1 MKKLITLNEW
11 IEEFPTINTIFDK
24 VSQNLKL
31 FTIFTAPEMFSYF
44 ASKYGERDFY
54 KAYDSESEPSNTN
67 AVKQAS
73 DYIALYGKSHKYEY
87 DKLVDTLSLEYNPIE
102 NYSMTEK
109 GTDTRTPNLTQTNT
123 GKNTQENSGT
133 NSQKNTGTN
142 TNTVNL
148 DNSVTTGKT
157 TFDKSDSFINDTQ
170 TKNSGTNTDT
180 TSIDET
186 NTATLAGKTT
196 TDTTET
202 MSTTGN
208 EKTVHEFTRSGNI
221 GVTTS
226 QQMIESERQLAM
238 FSVVDLFVKA
248 IADIILIGVY

>member
-11 IEEFPTINTIFDK
+11 VENFPTISTIFDK
-24 VSQNLKL
+24 VSTNLKL
-31 FTIFTAPEMFSYF
+31 FTIFSSSEMFSYF
-44 ASKYGERDFY
+44 VNKFGERDFY
-54 KAYDSESEPSNTN
+54 KYYDTENMTNNTN
-67 AVKQAS
+67 MIKQAS

-109 GTDTRTPNLTQTNT
+109 GTDTRTPNITQTNK
-123 GKNTQENSGT
+123 GV
-133 NSQKNTGTN
+133 N
-142 TNTVNL
+142 TNTVGV
-148 DNSVTTGKT
+148 DTSITTGKT
-157 TFDKSDSFINDTQ
+157 TFDKSNSFINDTK
-170 TKNSGTNTDT
+170 TTNTGTNTDT
-180 TSIDET
+180 QDI
-186 NTATLAGKTT
+186 NTTVTT
-196 TDTTET
+196 A
-202 MSTTGN
+202 GN

>member
-11 IEEFPTINTIFDK
+11 VELFPYIQTIFDK
-24 VSQNLKL
+24 VSTDLKL
-31 FTIFTAPEMFSYF
+31 FTIFTSDEMFYYF
-44 ASKYGERDFY
+44 VNKFGERDFY
-54 KAYDSESEPSNTN
+54 KYYDNENDGSNTN
-67 AVKQAS
+67 MVEQAS

-109 GTDTRTPNLTQTNT
+109 GTDTRTPNITQTNK
-123 GKNTQENSGT
+123 GV
-133 NSQKNTGTN
+133 N
-142 TNTVNL
+142 TNTVGV
-148 DNSVTTGKT
+148 DTSITTGKT
-157 TFDKSDSFINDTQ
+157 TFDKSDSFINDTK
-170 TKNSGTNTDT
+170 TTNTGTNTDT
-180 TSIDET
+180 QDI
-186 NTATLAGKTT
+186 NTTVTT
-196 TDTTET
+196 A
-202 MSTTGN
+202 GN

>member
-11 IEEFPTINTIFDK
+11 VEKFPTINTIFDK
-24 VSQNLKL
+24 VSKELKL
-31 FTIFTAPEMFSYF
+31 FTIFTSVEMFSYF
-44 ASKYGERDFY
+44 VNKFGERDFY
-54 KAYDSESEPSNTN
+54 KYYDTENVTSNTN
-67 AVKQAS
+67 MVKQAS

-109 GTDTRTPNLTQTNT
+109 GTDTRTPNITQTNK
-123 GKNTQENSGT
+123 GV
-133 NSQKNTGTN
+133 N
-142 TNTVNL
+142 TNTVGV
-148 DNSVTTGKT
+148 DTSITTGKT
-157 TFDKSDSFINDTQ
+157 TFDKSDSFINDTK
-170 TKNSGTNTDT
+170 TTNTGTNTDT
-180 TSIDET
+180 QDI
-186 NTATLAGKTT
+186 NTTVTT
-196 TDTTET
+196 A
-202 MSTTGN
+202 GN

>member
-11 IEEFPTINTIFDK
+11 VELFPPISTIFDK

-31 FTIFTAPEMFSYF
+31 FTIFTSSEMFSYF
-44 ASKYGERDFY
+44 VNKFGERDFY
-54 KAYDSESEPSNTN
+54 KYYDSEIQQSNTN
-67 AVKQAS
+67 MVKQAS

-109 GTDTRTPNLTQTNT
+109 GTDTRTPNITQTNK
-123 GKNTQENSGT
+123 GV
-133 NSQKNTGTN
+133 N
-142 TNTVNL
+142 TNTVGV
-148 DNSVTTGKT
+148 DTSITTGKT
-157 TFDKSDSFINDTQ
+157 TFDKSDSFTNDTK
-170 TKNSGTNTDT
+170 TTNTGTNTDT
-180 TSIDET
+180 QDI
-186 NTATLAGKTT
+186 NTTVTT
-196 TDTTET
+196 A
-202 MSTTGN
+202 GN

-238 FSVVDLFVKA
+238 FSVVDLFVNA

>member
-11 IEEFPTINTIFDK
+11 IELFPSIKTIFDK
-24 VSQNLKL
+24 VSTDLKL
-31 FTIFTAPEMFSYF
+31 FTIFTPAEMFYYF
-44 ASKYGERDFY
+44 ADKFGERDFY
-54 KAYDSESEPSNTN
+54 KYYDSENTTSNAN
-67 AVKQAS
+67 MVKQAS

-109 GTDTRTPNLTQTNT
+109 GTDTRTPNITQTNK
-123 GKNTQENSGT
+123 GV
-133 NSQKNTGTN
+133 N
-142 TNTVNL
+142 TNTVGV
-148 DNSVTTGKT
+148 DTSITTGKT
-157 TFDKSDSFINDTQ
+157 TFDKSNSFINDTK
-170 TKNSGTNTDT
+170 TTNTGTNTDT
-180 TSIDET
+180 QDI
-186 NTATLAGKTT
+186 NTTVTTAG
-196 TDTTET
+196 
-202 MSTTGN
+202 S

>member
-11 IEEFPTINTIFDK
+11 VELFPSISAIFDK
-24 VSQNLKL
+24 VSTDLKL
-31 FTIFTAPEMFSYF
+31 FTIFTSAEMFSYF
-44 ASKYGERDFY
+44 VNKFGERDFY
-54 KAYDSESEPSNTN
+54 KYYDNENDGSNTN
-67 AVKQAS
+67 MVKQAS

-109 GTDTRTPNLTQTNT
+109 GTDTRTPNITQTNK
-123 GKNTQENSGT
+123 GV
-133 NSQKNTGTN
+133 N
-142 TNTVNL
+142 TNTLGV
-148 DNSVTTGKT
+148 DTSITTGKT
-157 TFDKSDSFINDTQ
+157 TFDKSDSFINDTK
-170 TKNSGTNTDT
+170 TTNTGTNTDT
-180 TSIDET
+180 QDI
-186 NTATLAGKTT
+186 NTTVTT
-196 TDTTET
+196 A
-202 MSTTGN
+202 GN

-238 FSVVDLFVKA
+238 FSVVDLFIKA

>member
-11 IEEFPTINTIFDK
+11 VELFPSIQTIFDK
-24 VSQNLKL
+24 VSTDLKL
-31 FTIFTAPEMFSYF
+31 FTIFTSAEMFSYF
-44 ASKYGERDFY
+44 VNKFGERDFY
-54 KAYDSESEPSNTN
+54 KYYDNENGGSNTN
-67 AVKQAS
+67 MVKQAS

-109 GTDTRTPNLTQTNT
+109 GTDTRTPNITQTNK
-123 GKNTQENSGT
+123 GV
-133 NSQKNTGTN
+133 N
-142 TNTVNL
+142 TNTVGV
-148 DNSVTTGKT
+148 DTSITTGKT
-157 TFDKSDSFINDTQ
+157 TFDKSDSFINDTK
-170 TKNSGTNTDT
+170 TTNTGTNTDT
-180 TSIDET
+180 QDI
-186 NTATLAGKTT
+186 NTTVTT
-196 TDTTET
+196 A
-202 MSTTGN
+202 GN

-238 FSVVDLFVKA
+238 FSVVDLFAKA

>member
-11 IEEFPTINTIFDK
+11 IELFPSINTIFDK
-24 VSQNLKL
+24 VSTDLKL
-31 FTIFTAPEMFSYF
+31 FTIFTSAEMFSYF
-44 ASKYGERDFY
+44 VNKFGERDFY
-54 KAYDSESEPSNTN
+54 KYYDNENDGSNTKM
-67 AVKQAS
+67 VKQAS

-109 GTDTRTPNLTQTNT
+109 GTDTRTPNITQTNK
-123 GKNTQENSGT
+123 GV
-133 NSQKNTGTN
+133 N
-142 TNTVNL
+142 TNTVGV
-148 DNSVTTGKT
+148 DTSITTGKT
-157 TFDKSDSFINDTQ
+157 TFDKSDSFINDTK
-170 TKNSGTNTDT
+170 TTNTGTNTDT
-180 TSIDET
+180 QDI
-186 NTATLAGKTT
+186 NTTVTT
-196 TDTTET
+196 A
-202 MSTTGN
+202 GN

-238 FSVVDLFVKA
+238 FSVVDLFIKA

>member
-11 IEEFPTINTIFDK
+11 AELFPSIQTIFDK
-24 VSQNLKL
+24 VSTDLKL
-31 FTIFTAPEMFSYF
+31 FTIFTSAEMFSYF
-44 ASKYGERDFY
+44 VNKFGERDFY
-54 KAYDSESEPSNTN
+54 KYYDSENSASNTN
-67 AVKQAS
+67 MVKQAS

-109 GTDTRTPNLTQTNT
+109 GTDTRTPNITQTNK
-123 GKNTQENSGT
+123 GVNKNTVGVDTSI
-133 NSQKNTGTN
+133 
-142 TNTVNL
+142 
-148 DNSVTTGKT
+148 TTGRT
-157 TFDKSDSFINDTQ
+157 TFDKSDSFINDTK
-170 TKNSGTNTDT
+170 TTNTGTNTDT
-180 TSIDET
+180 QDINTTVTTS
-186 NTATLAGKTT
+186 
-196 TDTTET
+196 
-202 MSTTGN
+202 GN

>member
-1 MKKLITLNEW
+1 MRKIITLNEW
-11 IEEFPTINTIFDK
+11 VEKFPTINTIFDK
-24 VSQNLKL
+24 VSADLKL
-31 FTIFTAPEMFSYF
+31 FTVFTSVEMFSYF
-44 ASKYGERDFY
+44 VNKFGERGFY
-54 KAYDSESEPSNTN
+54 LYYDSENATNNTN
-67 AVKQAS
+67 RVKQAS

-109 GTDTRTPNLTQTNT
+109 GTDTRTPNITQTNK
-123 GKNTQENSGT
+123 GI
-133 NSQKNTGTN
+133 N
-142 TNTVNL
+142 TNTVGV
-148 DNSVTTGKT
+148 DTSITTGKT
-157 TFDKSDSFINDTQ
+157 TFDKSDSFINDTK
-170 TKNSGTNTDT
+170 TTNTGTNTDT
-180 TSIDET
+180 QDI
-186 NTATLAGKTT
+186 NTTVTT
-196 TDTTET
+196 A
-202 MSTTGN
+202 GN

>member
-11 IEEFPTINTIFDK
+11 VELFPSIQTIFDR

-31 FTIFTAPEMFSYF
+31 FTIFTSSEMFSYF
-44 ASKYGERDFY
+44 VNKFGERDFY
-54 KAYDSESEPSNTN
+54 KYYDSENTASNTN
-67 AVKQAS
+67 MVKQAS

-109 GTDTRTPNLTQTNT
+109 GTDTRTPNITQTNK
-123 GKNTQENSGT
+123 GV
-133 NSQKNTGTN
+133 N
-142 TNTVNL
+142 TNTVGV
-148 DNSVTTGKT
+148 DTSITTGKT
-157 TFDKSDSFINDTQ
+157 TFDKSDSFINDTK
-170 TKNSGTNTDT
+170 TTNIGTNTDT
-180 TSIDET
+180 QDI
-186 NTATLAGKTT
+186 NTTVITA
-196 TDTTET
+196 
-202 MSTTGN
+202 GN
-208 EKTVHEFTRSGNI
+208 EKTIHEFTRSGNI

>member
-1 MKKLITLNEW
+1 MNEW
-11 IEEFPTINTIFDK
+11 VELFPSIQTIFDK
-24 VSQNLKL
+24 VSTDLKL
-31 FTIFTAPEMFSYF
+31 FTIFTSAEMFSYF
-44 ASKYGERDFY
+44 VNKFGERDFY
-54 KAYDSESEPSNTN
+54 KYYDNENDGSNTSM
-67 AVKQAS
+67 VKQAS

-109 GTDTRTPNLTQTNT
+109 GTDTRTPNITQTNK
-123 GKNTQENSGT
+123 GV
-133 NSQKNTGTN
+133 N
-142 TNTVNL
+142 TNTVGV
-148 DNSVTTGKT
+148 DTSITTGKT
-157 TFDKSDSFINDTQ
+157 TFDKSDSFINDTK
-170 TKNSGTNTDT
+170 TTNTGTNTDT
-180 TSIDET
+180 QDI
-186 NTATLAGKTT
+186 NTTVTT
-196 TDTTET
+196 A
-202 MSTTGN
+202 GN

>member
-11 IEEFPTINTIFDK
+11 VEKFPTINTIFDK
-24 VSQNLKL
+24 VSQDLKL
-31 FTIFTAPEMFSYF
+31 FTIFTSAEMFSYF
-44 ASKYGERDFY
+44 SSKYGERDFY

-109 GTDTRTPNLTQTNT
+109 GTDTRAPNLTQ
-123 GKNTQENSGT
+123 GGGGGGAEENSGT

-157 TFDKSDSFINDTQ
+157 IFDK
-170 TKNSGTNTDT
+170 
-180 TSIDET
+180 
-186 NTATLAGKTT
+186 
-196 TDTTET
+196 
-202 MSTTGN
+202 
-208 EKTVHEFTRSGNI
+208 
-221 GVTTS
+221 
-226 QQMIESERQLAM
+226 
-238 FSVVDLFVKA
+238 
-248 IADIILIGVY
+248 

>member
-11 IEEFPTINTIFDK
+11 VELFPSIQTIFDK
-24 VSQNLKL
+24 VSTDLKI
-31 FTIFTAPEMFSYF
+31 FTIFTSAEMFYYF
-44 ASKYGERDFY
+44 ADKFGERDFY
-54 KAYDSESEPSNTN
+54 KYYDTENNTSNTN
-67 AVKQAS
+67 MVKQAS

-109 GTDTRTPNLTQTNT
+109 GTDTRTPNITQTNK
-123 GKNTQENSGT
+123 GV
-133 NSQKNTGTN
+133 N
-142 TNTVNL
+142 TNTVGI
-148 DNSVTTGKT
+148 DTSITTGKT
-157 TFDKSDSFINDTQ
+157 TFDKSNSFINDTK
-170 TKNSGTNTDT
+170 TTNTGTNTDT
-180 TSIDET
+180 QDI
-186 NTATLAGKTT
+186 NTTVTT
-196 TDTTET
+196 A
-202 MSTTGN
+202 GN

>member
-11 IEEFPTINTIFDK
+11 VELFPSIQTIFDK
-24 VSQNLKL
+24 VSKELKL
-31 FTIFTAPEMFSYF
+31 FTIFTSAEMFYYF
-44 ASKYGERDFY
+44 ADKFGERDFY
-54 KAYDSESEPSNTN
+54 KYYDTENVTNNTN
-67 AVKQAS
+67 MIKQAS

-109 GTDTRTPNLTQTNT
+109 GTDTRTPNITQTNK
-123 GKNTQENSGT
+123 GV
-133 NSQKNTGTN
+133 N
-142 TNTVNL
+142 TNTVGV
-148 DNSVTTGKT
+148 DTSITTGKT
-157 TFDKSDSFINDTQ
+157 TFDKSNSFINDTK
-170 TKNSGTNTDT
+170 TTNTGTNTDT
-180 TSIDET
+180 QDI
-186 NTATLAGKTT
+186 NTTVTT
-196 TDTTET
+196 A
-202 MSTTGN
+202 GN

-238 FSVVDLFVKA
+238 FSVVDLFIKA

>member
-11 IEEFPTINTIFDK
+11 VEKFPFIETIFDE
-24 VSQNLKL
+24 VSKELKI
-31 FTIFTAPEMFSYF
+31 FTILTSDEMFEYF
-44 ASKYGERDFY
+44 WGKYGERDFY
-54 KAYDSESEPSNTN
+54 KMFDTENDTSNAN

-73 DYIALYGKSHKYEY
+73 TYITLYGKSHKYEY

-102 NYSMTEK
+102 NYSMVEK
-109 GTDTRTPNLTQTNT
+109 GTDTRTPNITQANK
-123 GKNTQENSGT
+123 GKNV
-133 NSQKNTGTN
+133 NTIGI
-142 TNTVNL
+142 
-148 DNSVTTGKT
+148 DNSITTGKT
-157 TFDKSDSFINDTQ
+157 TFDKSDSFINDTK
-170 TKNSGTNTDT
+170 TTNAGTNTNTEDINTTVT
-180 TSIDET
+180 TS
-186 NTATLAGKTT
+186 
-196 TDTTET
+196 
-202 MSTTGN
+202 GN

>member
-11 IEEFPTINTIFDK
+11 VGKFPTINTIFDK
-24 VSQNLKL
+24 VSKDLKL
-31 FTIFTAPEMFSYF
+31 FTIFTSAEMFSYF
-44 ASKYGERDFY
+44 ADKFGERDFY
-54 KAYDSESEPSNTN
+54 KYYDNENDGSNTN
-67 AVKQAS
+67 MVKQAS

-109 GTDTRTPNLTQTNT
+109 GTDTRTPNITQTNK
-123 GKNTQENSGT
+123 GV
-133 NSQKNTGTN
+133 N
-142 TNTVNL
+142 TNTVGI
-148 DNSVTTGKT
+148 DTSITTGKT
-157 TFDKSDSFINDTQ
+157 TFDKSDSFINDTK
-170 TKNSGTNTDT
+170 TTNTGTNTDT
-180 TSIDET
+180 QDI
-186 NTATLAGKTT
+186 NTTVTT
-196 TDTTET
+196 A
-202 MSTTGN
+202 GN

>member
-11 IEEFPTINTIFDK
+11 VELFPSIQTIFDK
-24 VSQNLKL
+24 VSTDLKL
-31 FTIFTAPEMFSYF
+31 FTIFTSAEMFSYF
-44 ASKYGERDFY
+44 ANKFGERDFY
-54 KAYDSESEPSNTN
+54 KYYDTENVTNNTN
-67 AVKQAS
+67 MVKQAS

-109 GTDTRTPNLTQTNT
+109 GTDTRTPNITQTNK
-123 GKNTQENSGT
+123 GV
-133 NSQKNTGTN
+133 N
-142 TNTVNL
+142 TNTVGV
-148 DNSVTTGKT
+148 DTSITTGKT
-157 TFDKSDSFINDTQ
+157 TFDKSDSFINDTK
-170 TKNSGTNTDT
+170 TTNTGTNTDT
-180 TSIDET
+180 QDI
-186 NTATLAGKTT
+186 NTTVTT
-196 TDTTET
+196 A
-202 MSTTGN
+202 GN
-208 EKTVHEFTRSGNI
+208 EKIVHEFTRSGNI

>member
-1 MKKLITLNEW
+1 MITLNEW
-11 IEEFPTINTIFDK
+11 NEVFPTISTIFDK
-24 VSQNLKL
+24 VSVDLKI
-31 FTIFTAPEMFSYF
+31 FTIFTSAEMFYYF
-44 ASKYGERDFY
+44 ADKYGERDFY
-54 KAYDSESEPSNTN
+54 KYYDSEDATSNTN
-67 AVKQAS
+67 MIKQAS

-109 GTDTRTPNLTQTNT
+109 GTDTRTPNITQTNK
-123 GKNTQENSGT
+123 GV
-133 NSQKNTGTN
+133 N
-142 TNTVNL
+142 TNTVGV
-148 DNSVTTGKT
+148 DTSITTGKT
-157 TFDKSDSFINDTQ
+157 TFDKSDSFINDTK
-170 TKNSGTNTDT
+170 TTNTGTNTDT
-180 TSIDET
+180 QDI
-186 NTATLAGKTT
+186 NTTVTT
-196 TDTTET
+196 A
-202 MSTTGN
+202 GN

>member
-11 IEEFPTINTIFDK
+11 AELFPYISTIFDK
-24 VSQNLKL
+24 VSTDLKL
-31 FTIFTAPEMFSYF
+31 FTIFTSAEMFSYF
-44 ASKYGERDFY
+44 VNKFGERDFY
-54 KAYDSESEPSNTN
+54 KYYDSENMTSNTN
-67 AVKQAS
+67 MVKKAS

-109 GTDTRTPNLTQTNT
+109 GTDTRTPNITQTNK
-123 GKNTQENSGT
+123 GV
-133 NSQKNTGTN
+133 N
-142 TNTVNL
+142 TNTVGV
-148 DNSVTTGKT
+148 DTSITTGKT
-157 TFDKSDSFINDTQ
+157 TFDKSDSFINDTK
-170 TKNSGTNTDT
+170 TTNTGTNTDT
-180 TSIDET
+180 QDI
-186 NTATLAGKTT
+186 NTTVTT
-196 TDTTET
+196 A
-202 MSTTGN
+202 GN

>member
-11 IEEFPTINTIFDK
+11 AEKSPAINTIFDK
-24 VSQNLKL
+24 VSKDLKL
-31 FTIFTAPEMFSYF
+31 FTIFTSAEMFSYF
-44 ASKYGERDFY
+44 VNKFGERDFY
-54 KAYDSESEPSNTN
+54 KYYDTENMTNNTN
-67 AVKQAS
+67 MIKQAS

-109 GTDTRTPNLTQTNT
+109 GTDTRTPNITQTNK
-123 GKNTQENSGT
+123 GLNKNTVGVDTSI
-133 NSQKNTGTN
+133 
-142 TNTVNL
+142 
-148 DNSVTTGKT
+148 TTGKT
-157 TFDKSDSFINDTQ
+157 TFDKSDSFINDTK
-170 TKNSGTNTDT
+170 TTNTGTNTDT
-180 TSIDET
+180 QDI
-186 NTATLAGKTT
+186 NTTVTT
-196 TDTTET
+196 A
-202 MSTTGN
+202 GN
-208 EKTVHEFTRSGNI
+208 EKTIHEFTRSGNI

>member
-11 IEEFPTINTIFDK
+11 VELFPSIQTIFNK
-24 VSQNLKL
+24 VSTDLKL
-31 FTIFTAPEMFSYF
+31 FTIFTPSEMFSYF
-44 ASKYGERDFY
+44 VNKFGERDFY
-54 KAYDSESEPSNTN
+54 KYYDNENDGSNTN
-67 AVKQAS
+67 MVKQAS

-109 GTDTRTPNLTQTNT
+109 GTDTRTPNITQTNK
-123 GKNTQENSGT
+123 GV
-133 NSQKNTGTN
+133 N
-142 TNTVNL
+142 TNTVGV
-148 DNSVTTGKT
+148 DTSITTGKT
-157 TFDKSDSFINDTQ
+157 TFDKSDSFINDTK
-170 TKNSGTNTDT
+170 TTNTGTNTDT
-180 TSIDET
+180 QDI
-186 NTATLAGKTT
+186 NTTVTT
-196 TDTTET
+196 A
-202 MSTTGN
+202 GN
-208 EKTVHEFTRSGNI
+208 EKIVHEFTRSGNI

>member
-11 IEEFPTINTIFDK
+11 VELFPSIQTIFDK
-24 VSQNLKL
+24 VSTDLKL
-31 FTIFTAPEMFSYF
+31 FTIFTSNEMFSYF
-44 ASKYGERDFY
+44 VNKFGERDFY
-54 KAYDSESEPSNTN
+54 KYYDNENDGSNTN
-67 AVKQAS
+67 MVKQAS

-109 GTDTRTPNLTQTNT
+109 GTDTRTPNITQTNK
-123 GKNTQENSGT
+123 GV
-133 NSQKNTGTN
+133 N
-142 TNTVNL
+142 TNTVGV
-148 DNSVTTGKT
+148 DTSITTGKT
-157 TFDKSDSFINDTQ
+157 TFDKSNSFINDTK
-170 TKNSGTNTDT
+170 TTNTGTNTDT
-180 TSIDET
+180 QDI
-186 NTATLAGKTT
+186 NTTVTT
-196 TDTTET
+196 A
-202 MSTTGN
+202 GN

>member
-11 IEEFPTINTIFDK
+11 VELFPSIQTIFNK
-24 VSQNLKL
+24 VSTDLKL
-31 FTIFTAPEMFSYF
+31 FTIFTPSEMFSYF
-44 ASKYGERDFY
+44 VNKFGERDFY
-54 KAYDSESEPSNTN
+54 KYYDNENDGSNTN
-67 AVKQAS
+67 MVKQAS

-87 DKLVDTLSLEYNPIE
+87 DKLVDTLSLKYNPIE

-109 GTDTRTPNLTQTNT
+109 GTDTRTPNITQTNK
-123 GKNTQENSGT
+123 GV
-133 NSQKNTGTN
+133 N
-142 TNTVNL
+142 TNTVGV
-148 DNSVTTGKT
+148 DTSITTGKT
-157 TFDKSDSFINDTQ
+157 TFDKSDSFINDTK
-170 TKNSGTNTDT
+170 TTNTGTNTDT
-180 TSIDET
+180 QDI
-186 NTATLAGKTT
+186 NTTVTT
-196 TDTTET
+196 A
-202 MSTTGN
+202 GN